1 MNDLNDH
8 KDLVEKLKKQIS
20 WLTQLSI
27 KQGIE
32 LSDEL
37 PKKAKE
43 IAKLTEM
50 LGVEKKQ
57 NELLIKSEDKLKKQI
72 GWLTA
77 KVLKQGE
84 DAEKL
89 PGLQK
94 EIADLKGMLQ
104 SETKK
109 QDEAEKLVAKLKK
122 QLGYVTQLHIST
134 HQSKDAEIERL
145 VTDSEQAKTH
155 EDSFLK
161 SQKGI
166 QYLA

>member
-1 MNDLNDH
+1 
-8 KDLVEKLKKQIS
+8 
-20 WLTQLSI
+20 
-27 KQGIE
+27 
-32 LSDEL
+32 
-37 PKKAKE
+37 
-43 IAKLTEM
+43 
-50 LGVEKKQ
+50 
-57 NELLIKSEDKLKKQI
+57 
-72 GWLTA
+72 
-77 KVLKQGE
+77 
-84 DAEKL
+84 
-89 PGLQK
+89 
-94 EIADLKGMLQ
+94 MLQ